1 MQLFG
6 LLGYP
11 LGHSFSK
18 SYFTEKFRSEG
29 IDAEFRNFELEDI
42 TRMIQIIRENPNLK
56 GFAVTIP
63 YKEKII
69 PFLDYISEEA
79 KAIGA
84 VNSVKVEHTPDGYIL
99 TGYNTDM
106 IGFRDSLLHFIPRV
120 PEQAFILGTG
130 GAAKAVKYALT
141 SLGVITISVSRTP
154 VGKEIGYPEI
164 IRQLDQTPLIV
175 NTTPLGMFPHAA
187 NCPPIPYE
195 HLTPDHYLF
204 VLVYNPAITTFMQ
217 KVVKQRAKVH
227 NGLEMLH
234 LQAEYS
240 WKIWNS

>member
-1 MQLFG
+1 MNLFG
-6 LLGYP
+6 LLGFP

-18 SYFTEKFRSEG
+18 TYFTEKFKAEK
-29 IDAEFRNFELEDI
+29 INAEFRNFELEDI
-42 TRMIQIIRENPNLK
+42 SRMFRIIEETPDLK
-56 GFAVTIP
+56 GFAITIP

-69 PFLDYISEEA
+69 PFLDNISDEA
-79 KAIGA
+79 RAIGA
-84 VNSVKVEHTPDGYIL
+84 VNSVKVEHTPAGFSL
-99 TGYNTDM
+99 TGHNTDM
-106 IGFRDSLLHFIPRV
+106 AGFRDSLLHFIPHV
-120 PEQAFILGTG
+120 PERAFILGTG

-141 SLGVITISVSRTP
+141 SLGVAVSSVSRTP
-154 VGKEIGYPEI
+154 TGIEIGYPEI
-164 IRQLDQTPLIV
+164 IRQLDKTPLIV
-175 NTTPLGMFPHAA
+175 NTTPLGTWPHVE

-204 VLVYNPAITTFMQ
+204 DLVYNPAVTTFMQ
-217 KVVKQRAKVH
+217 KGIQQGAKVH